1 MHNQLR
7 ESASMDHDTLSAHHD
22 PTFGSEQWA
31 DMSPYMQT
39 TMPDYGG
46 SFGYMPPI
54 SHGLPSESLGRMPPP
69 ATPPQQAMAQHHSHP
84 HAAPPSHHPPLPM
97 LMVPSHGTWPSML
110 TNPGSFN
117 TSSPVAIPPAPAQV
131 VPTLKAATTRPP
143 PAPPTIASQP
153 RKTLT
158 DDDRRR
164 MCQYHIDNP
173 SMKQTEIG
181 ALFGVERR

>member
-1 MHNQLR
+1 
-7 ESASMDHDTLSAHHD
+7 MDHDTHLAHHD
-22 PTFGSEQWA
+22 HAFGSDQWG

-39 TMPDYGG
+39 TMADYGG
-46 SFGYMPPI
+46 AAYAYMPPI
-54 SHGLPSESLGRMPPP
+54 SQGHGLPSESLGRMPPP
-69 ATPPQQAMAQHHSHP
+69 ATPPQPSLHSHSQ
-84 HAAPPSHHPPLPM
+84 APPPPHHPALPM
-97 LMVPSHGTWPSML
+97 LMVPSHPTWPSML
-110 TNPGSFN
+110 TNPGGFN
-117 TSSPVAIPPAPAQV
+117 TSPPVAIPPASAGVQP
-131 VPTLKAATTRPP
+131 LKAARPP
-143 PAPPTIASQP
+143 IPSLASQP